1 MSKRPITEDDLQA
14 FVDNVLDAERRHEV
28 DEYLLTNEE
37 AATRVSAYE
46 RQTSALRAAMDPIAQ
61 EPVPSRLNLSNIAAG
76 HRLSFWP
83 RYVQM
88 AAAAVVLV
96 AVGAT
101 GGWMMKGYSLPSTE
115 GVAALAQEAS
125 ASYKV
130 FAPDQLRPVEVRADG
145 TDAVAQLVSATL
157 GPRAIV
163 PDLSKAGYRLMGGR
177 VVSTIHGPGVLF
189 MYDDDEGNRL
199 VMLSRR
205 MLVDQD
211 KPMAKY
217 ADGSIGG
224 WSWADN
230 GMGFSLVG
238 SAPPDTLHPIA
249 DKVRSQVM
257 CRSTVGYD
265 NCIPTISDG

>member
-1 MSKRPITEDDLQA
+1 MTKRPITENDLHA
-14 FVDNVLDAERRHEV
+14 FVDNALDVERRHEV
-28 DEYLLTNEE
+28 AEYLLTNGD
-37 AATRVSAYE
+37 AAARVSAYE
-46 RQTSALRAAMDPIAQ
+46 RQALALRAAMDPIAH
-61 EPVPSRLNLSNIAAG
+61 EPVPSRLNLSNITVG
-76 HRLSFWP
+76 RKPSFWP
-83 RYVQM
+83 RYAQM

-101 GGWMMKGYSLPSTE
+101 GGWMMKGYSLPPTE

-145 TDAVAQLVSATL
+145 TDAVAQLASATL

-177 VVSTIHGPGVLF
+177 LVPTKHGPGVLF
-189 MYDDDEGNRL
+189 MYDDDKGTRL
-199 VMLSRR
+199 IILSRR

-230 GMGFSLVG
+230 GMGFSLLG
-238 SAPPDTLHPIA
+238 SVPPDALHPIA

-257 CRSTVGYD
+257 
-265 NCIPTISDG
+265 